1 MLTKSLRSEYKAVPA
16 HKMLADRI
24 KARDPG
30 NAPASGDRMSFMY
43 ILPPAGQKA
52 SLLQGDRIET
62 PTWIREKGLEIDYK
76 YYMEHQL
83 MNPLSQLF
91 GLVIEEL
98 PGCRSAKTESDR
110 EWAAIEYLF
119 KDALNMCD
127 KSAERRLVTKFFGSA
142 AAAAEP
148 KPIAHRTRSASAKVT
163 TKVQPKIMSL
173 FAQQMVMN
181 ALCPPPPPKK
191 KEEPPK
197 PVKKAKRKAKATEI

>member
-52 SLLQGDRIET
+52 SNLQGDRIET

-110 EWAAIEYLF
+110 ESAAIDYLF
-119 KDALNMCD
+119 GDALNICNKQSSL
-127 KSAERRLVTKFFGSA
+127 KSFFGRVA
-142 AAAAEP
+142 AVTEPAAES

-163 TKVQPKIMSL
+163 SKVQPKIMSL

-181 ALCPPPPPKK
+181 ALCPPPPP
-191 KEEPPK
+191 PK
-197 PVKKAKRKAKATEI
+197 PVKKAQRKPKAAEI